1 MNLRLL
7 GWNEYFEQSFEPYRN
22 QGLSPARVAR
32 RDRTSW
38 FLYHR
43 DGEATG
49 VLTGRFRRD
58 ILDTAEWP
66 AVGDWVAISPA
77 EPPSPAVIHGV
88 LPRQTCLSRKAAN
101 SGGMPDSGGRTD
113 EQVLAANIDTAFL
126 VSGLDLDFNVR
137 RLERYLAVAYDCG
150 ARPVVLL
157 NKCDL
162 REDVEAVMAEVEDVA
177 MGVDILAISAAEG
190 TGMEQLDQFLEGNQ
204 TIVLL
209 GSSGVGKTTII
220 NRLLGGGTLKTGEV
234 RESDSRGRH
243 TTTWREMI
251 LLPSGGV
258 LIDTPGMR
266 ELQTW
271 INEEGL
277 KHTFE
282 DIETLATDC
291 RFRDCQHR
299 GEPGCAVEAA
309 VESGELDA
317 ERLQSYH
324 KLVKELQRLEERR
337 SSKAAHIEKL
347 RGKQMGTMIREVKKF
362 KKNRR

>member
-7 GWNEYFEQSFEPYRN
+7 GWNEFFEHSFEPYRN
-22 QGLSPARVAR
+22 HGMSPARVAR

-38 FLYHR
+38 FLYR
-43 DGEATG
+43 SDGETTG
-49 VLTGRFRRD
+49 VLSGRFRRE
-58 ILDTAEWP
+58 ILDTAAWP
-66 AVGDWVAISPA
+66 AVGDWVAISSA
-77 EPPSPAVIHGV
+77 EPPSQAVIHAV

-113 EQVLAANIDTAFL
+113 EQVLAANINTAFL

-137 RLERYLAVAYDCG
+137 RLERYLAIAYDCG

-157 NKCDL
+157 NKSDL
-162 REDVEAVMAEVEDVA
+162 CEDIDAVRTELKEVA
-177 MGVDILAISAAEG
+177 MGVDVLAISASEG
-190 TGMEQLDQFLEGNQ
+190 TGMAQLDQFLEGNQ
-204 TIVLL
+204 TVVLL

-220 NRLLGGGTLKTGEV
+220 NRLLGGGSLKTGPV

-243 TTTWREMI
+243 TTTWREMV

-271 INEEGL
+271 LNEEGL

-282 DIETLATDC
+282 DIETLAVDC
-291 RFRDCQHR
+291 RFRDCRHR

-309 VESGELDA
+309 VESGELDP
-317 ERLQSYH
+317 ERLLSYH
-324 KLVKELQRLEERR
+324 KLSKELQRLEERR
-337 SSKAAHIEKL
+337 SARAAHIEKL
-347 RGKQMGTMIREVKKF
+347 RGKQLGTMIREVKKF
-362 KKNRR
+362 KKRR